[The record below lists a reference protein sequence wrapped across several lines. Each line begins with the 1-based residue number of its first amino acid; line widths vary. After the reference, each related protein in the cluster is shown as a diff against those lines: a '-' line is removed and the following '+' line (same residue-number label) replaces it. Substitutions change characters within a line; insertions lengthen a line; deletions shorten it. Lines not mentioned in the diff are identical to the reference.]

1 MHWFGDGM
9 WGGWIIMVIFWV
21 LIIVAIVALI
31 RWIAVQNRPAPSQKE
46 ESALDILK
54 KRYVRGEISKEDFE
68 EKKKQLLS

>member
-54 KRYVRGEISKEDFE
+54 KRYARGEISKEDFE